1 MQSLDSRV
9 VQLLS
14 VTQIKTGSTQRA
26 FAQPLLKLNTQLQS
40 QVTSQ
45 LEDVIKG
52 NKQFLH
58 FPVLSEQPH

>member
-14 VTQIKTGSTQRA
+14 VTQIKTRSTQRA
-26 FAQPLLKLNTQLQS
+26 FAQPLFKLNTQLQS